1 MQFKE
6 IKSYISYIVSQL
18 ETSFDPKVSQ
28 HHARVAIVQH
38 APFEFQSNSSI
49 SPVKVELSLTD
60 YGPRDKLTDFIQN
73 QMSQLYGT
81 RAVATAVDYT
91 MRHIFESAPNPRDH
105 KVIVLIMTGGIEKEE
120 LEHLQKVIV
129 EAKCKGYFLVIIGI
143 GRNINI
149 PSIYSLASE
158 PNDVFFKYADK
169 ASELHEEPLLRFGSL
184 LPSFINS
191 K

>member
-6 IKSYISYIVSQL
+6 IKSYISYIVNQL
-18 ETSFDPKVSQ
+18 ETSSDPKVSR
-28 HHARVAIVQH
+28 HHARVAVVQH

-73 QMSQLYGT
+73 QISQLYGT

-105 KVIVLIMTGGIEKEE
+105 KVIVLMMTGGIEKEE
-120 LEHLQKVIV
+120 LEHLQEVII
-129 EAKCKGYFLVIIGI
+129 EAKCKGYFFVIIGV

-169 ASELHEEPLLRFGSL
+169 ASELHEEPLLHFGSL